1 MNAEKLARM
10 QAQVRIGGKGT
21 ARRKKKTVHKTDTT
35 DEKKLQAALQ
45 KIRVNQI
52 PGIEEVNLFKDDGSV
67 MHFKNPKIQASLPS
81 NTFALHG
88 QYEDKQLTELLP
100 GIINQMGPESI
111 SRLGK
116 LAGIMDGANPVDD
129 KAIDN
134 SDDDVPDL
142 VENFEE
148 ASKDEVVSSIDKE
161 QIKGESE
168 LAETQEKDGIEH
180 STENNDVLALDLD
193 NLTLEE
199 SDKEAPQVNEKE
211 IMDEVNN
218 MVTSKFEKTEE
229 TDSSSSEDCDNTG
242 PAYSRIKQLTDEE
255 DDSSNEQ
262 KLKSEHAD
270 KDDTTSDNDAEN
282 S

>member
-111 SRLGK
+111 SRLSK

-148 ASKDEVVSSIDKE
+148 ASKDEVVSSIGKE
-161 QIKGESE
+161 QIKGDSE

-180 STENNDVLALDLD
+180 STESNDVLALDLD

-199 SDKEAPQVNEKE
+199 SDKEAPQANEKE
-211 IMDEVNN
+211 VMDEVNN

-255 DDSSNEQ
+255 DGSSNEQ